1 MKAVDAM
8 MKMKRFPD
16 LADPMRF
23 QELKRQKVA
32 EVRRQLNLEV
42 DVQHM
47 MMAAPVLLRDDYGRF
62 TPPVDPAAPIKKAKL
77 YPTSA
82 FSESDEYMR
91 RLRKRGFKEI
101 GRGAYSTVFSRPGWD
116 KVLKVCRHVD
126 YWPAYAKWCQQT
138 KSPHAIRVYSIRH
151 HDDFYVAIMEKVTPA
166 TKVRNLNS
174 MANYIRS
181 CHHTAPSLVATSLDN
196 AGVAGQT
203 RFVAKKYPKL
213 PAFLRLV
220 RRIGDDLHPG
230 NWGVRED
237 GTPVIFDPV
246 TDYVPG
252 QFASKFHNTK
262 RFRSTAP
269 RA

>member
-16 LADPMRF
+16 LADPSRF
-23 QELKRQKVA
+23 QELKRQKV
-32 EVRRQLNLEV
+32 EKIRRQLNLEV
-42 DVQHM
+42 QVQHM
-47 MMAAPVLLRDDYGRF
+47 MLAPVLLRDVCDWF
-62 TPPVDPAAPIKKAKL
+62 TPPVDPQAPVKKPKL

-82 FSESDEYMR
+82 FSEPDEYMR
-91 RLRKRGFKEI
+91 RLRKHGFEQI
-101 GRGAYSTVFSRPGWD
+101 GRGAYSTVFTRPGWD
-116 KVLKVCRHVD
+116 KVLKVCRNKD

-138 KSPHAIRVYSIRH
+138 KSPHAIRVYSIKH
-151 HDDFYVAIMEKVTPA
+151 HKDFYVAIMEKVTPA
-166 TKVRNLNS
+166 DKIQSLNG
-174 MANYIRS
+174 MAEYIRS
-181 CHHTAPSLVATSLDN
+181 CQRVAPTRVATSMDN

-203 RFVAKKYPKL
+203 RFISKKYPKF

-220 RRIGDDLHPG
+220 RRIGNDLHYE

-246 TDYVPG
+246 TDDIPKK
-252 QFASKFHNTK
+252 FADKFDNTN